1 MSQEN
6 VEILRGATEAFNRGD
21 PEAWVA
27 VLAPEF
33 EYTAS
38 GAVVGIGGTYR
49 GAEGFRRF
57 LASFWDE
64 FDEPNAEI
72 RDLIEAGDQVLAAV
86 SFRGRGKQSGI
97 AAAGTFGSF
106 GRCEKERPSV
116 DRHSRA
122 RKKPSKPPGFRSRRC
137 RRRTSRSRG
146 K

>member
-97 AAAGTFGSF
+97 AASWDLWQLWTLREGKAVRGQAFTSEEEALEAAGLS
-106 GRCEKERPSV
+106 E
-116 DRHSRA
+116 
-122 RKKPSKPPGFRSRRC
+122 
-137 RRRTSRSRG
+137 
-146 K
+146 

>member
-1 MSQEN
+1 MSEEN
-6 VEILRGATEAFNRGD
+6 VEILRGAIGAFNRGD

-64 FDEPNAEI
+64 FDAPNAEI
-72 RDLIEAGDQVLAAV
+72 RDVIEEGDQVLASV
-86 SFRGRGKQSGI
+86 TFRGRGKHSGI
-97 AAAGTFGSF
+97 TTSWDLWQLWALRDGQAVRGQAFTNKEEALEAAGLS
-106 GRCEKERPSV
+106 E
-116 DRHSRA
+116 
-122 RKKPSKPPGFRSRRC
+122 
-137 RRRTSRSRG
+137 
-146 K
+146 